1 MHEQTLIELGLSDKE
16 AAMYEALL
24 KKGQAQIPE
33 LVESTGFKRGDTYN
47 ILAGLEAWGLLEI
60 KQKDGKKY
68 YSPAHPSKLKEAAAE
83 QVKELENTKK
93 ALDGAIPDL
102 LSMYNLAVNKPG
114 VRFFEGKTGIKEALW
129 DSLTAKETIYTYMD
143 RQSMLKVIGDI
154 NEEYYRKRL
163 AGAVKKRLLLV
174 DDAAGRDYFA
184 KLPATA
190 LSEVAL
196 LPKEIRPFRA
206 SMHTYDNK
214 LVYFTH
220 RNDNALAVI
229 ISDPDLYAMNR
240 SIFEI
245 IWRLC
250 SRRQGP
256 QQKTSPAAG
265 ANLSG
270 QTISGQIIAR
280 PPSPGSSATVLSG

>member
-1 MHEQTLIELGLSDKE
+1 MHEQTLAELGLSDKE

-33 LVESTGFKRGDTYN
+33 LVKGTGFKRGDVYN
-47 ILAGLEAWGLLEI
+47 ILAGLEAWGLLET
-60 KQKDGKKY
+60 KQKEGKKY
-68 YSPAHPSKLKEAAAE
+68 YLPAHPSKLKETAAE
-83 QVKELENTKK
+83 QAKELENTKK
-93 ALDGAIPDL
+93 ALDSAIPDL
-102 LSMYNLAVNKPG
+102 VSMYNLAVNKPG
-114 VRFFEGKTGIKEALW
+114 VRFFEGKEGIKEALW

-154 NEEYYRKRL
+154 NEEYYKKRL
-163 AGAVKKRLLLV
+163 ASAVKKRLLLI
-174 DDAAGRDYFA
+174 DDAAGRDYLA

-196 LPKEIRPFRA
+196 LPKETRLFHA

-220 RNDNALAVI
+220 RNDDALAVI
-229 ISDPDLYAMNR
+229 IADPDLYAMNR

-245 IWRLC
+245 IWGLC
-250 SRRQGP
+250 AK
-256 QQKTSPAAG
+256 QKTSPAAG
-265 ANLSG
+265 VNLSG
-270 QTISGQIIAR
+270 QTIVR
-280 PPSPGSSATVLSG
+280 PLSQGSSPTVFNE